1 MGEAHFTCESRE
13 AKGNMMQRVFVID
26 KNKQPLMPCHPA
38 RARQMLREGKAA
50 VFRRYPFTIILKER
64 AGGDTQPVQVK
75 IDPGSKTTGI
85 AIVGDFKHGKRVI
98 WASELTHRGQQ
109 IRNALL
115 SRQQSRRSRR
125 HRKTRYRQARFLNRR
140 KPQGWLAPSL
150 NSRIHNIW
158 TWLRRLNKFTPISH
172 LAMELTRFNTQKMQN
187 PEISGVEYQQG
198 ELQGYDVREYL
209 LEKWERKCAYC
220 GIEHV
225 PLYVEHIRPKD
236 RGGSNRVSNLAI
248 ACQPCNEKK
257 GTMTAAEFG
266 YPHIEA
272 LAKKPLKD
280 AAAINSTRWA
290 LLEQLK
296 LTGLPVEIG
305 TGAQTKFNRIHQG
318 YPKAHWLDAA
328 CIGNSGAAIFVHS
341 ALQPLTI
348 IAQGHGSRQM
358 CRVDKY
364 GFPRTSAKQFKQVH
378 GFQTGDMVKAIV
390 TSGKK
395 IGTYIG
401 RVAVRASGSF
411 NIKTTH
417 ATIQGIRY
425 QYCQSLHRSDGYAYS
440 TGFQTE
446 V

>member
-1 MGEAHFTCESRE
+1 
-13 AKGNMMQRVFVID
+13 MQRVFVID

-38 RARQMLREGKAA
+38 RARRMLREGKAA

-64 AGGDTQPVQVK
+64 EGGEIQPVQVK
-75 IDPGSKTTGI
+75 LDPGSKTTGI
-85 AIVGDFKHGKRVI
+85 AIVGDFKRDKRVI
-98 WASELTHRGQQ
+98 WAAELTHRGQQ

-115 SRQQSRRSRR
+115 SRQQLRRSRR
-125 HRKTRYRQARFLNRR
+125 KRKTRYRQARFLNRR

-150 NSRIHNIW
+150 KSRIHNIW
-158 TWLRRLNKFTPISH
+158 TWLKRLNKFTPITH
-172 LAMELTRFNTQKMQN
+172 LAMELTRFDTQKMQN
-187 PEISGVEYQQG
+187 AEISGVEYQQG
-198 ELQGYDVREYL
+198 ELQGYEVREYL

-220 GIEHV
+220 GVEHV
-225 PLYVEHIRPKD
+225 PLFVEHIYPKD

-257 GTMTAAEFG
+257 GTMTATEFG

-272 LAKKPLKD
+272 QAKKPLRD

-296 LTGLPVEIG
+296 LTGLPIEIG
-305 TGAQTKFNRIHQG
+305 TGAQTKFNRIQQS

-328 CIGNSGAAIFVHS
+328 CVGNSGAAVFVHS
-341 ALQPLTI
+341 ALQPLSIT
-348 IAQGHGSRQM
+348 AQGHGSRQM

-378 GFQTGDMVKAIV
+378 GFQTGDIVKAVV

-401 RVAVRASGSF
+401 RVAIRTSGSF
-411 NIKTTH
+411 NIKTAHT
-417 ATIQGIRY
+417 TIQGINY
-425 QYCQSLHRSDGYAYS
+425 KYCQPRHRSDGYGYAMVSTYYS
-440 TGFQTE
+440 VFHPLDQSRDFQTE
-446 V
+446 ILR